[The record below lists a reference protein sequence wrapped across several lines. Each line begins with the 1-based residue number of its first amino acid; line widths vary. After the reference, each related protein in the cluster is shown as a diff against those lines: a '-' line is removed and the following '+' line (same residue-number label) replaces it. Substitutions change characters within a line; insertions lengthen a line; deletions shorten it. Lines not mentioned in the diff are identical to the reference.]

1 MDQTLNLGWTQART
15 HSLERRYR
23 QVLGFNLLLLVLV
36 GLWAILAPASLAQ
49 AARLPLEET
58 MPMFRA
64 WGGMV
69 LLAVLL
75 YLPGWLQP
83 LRIRWPNVVGILGR
97 FGMGTLFL
105 LMALFGGAALR
116 GLLWFALFDLIF
128 AAALA
133 ILYFRLAEAELM
145 SRP

>member
-1 MDQTLNLGWTQART
+1 MDHTLNLGWTRGQART
-15 HSLERRYR
+15 LEKRYR
-23 QVLGFNLLLLVLV
+23 QVLGINLLLLVLV
-36 GLWAILAPASLAQ
+36 GLWAILSPTTLAR
-49 AARLPLEET
+49 AAGLPLEET
-58 MPMFRA
+58 MHMFRA
-64 WGGMV
+64 WGGML
-69 LLAVLL
+69 LLAVML
-75 YLPGWLQP
+75 YLPGWLSP
-83 LRIRWPNVVGILGR
+83 LKTRWPNMVGILGR